1 MVQENSEKVKE
12 LDKSAVI
19 LGEKFHSLIEIEPGD
34 PEAQLI
40 EKEILNGSKNSHRRP
55 QARNRSDR
63 RQRARR
69 SWDEFIPDYY
79 TQDKVQNSYFFLL
92 DSQKKTSKNFE
103 PQKRKSFTPKKYIL
117 LFMI

>member
-40 EKEILNGSKNSHRRP
+40 EKEILNGS
-55 QARNRSDR
+55 NRES
-63 RQRARR
+63 
-69 SWDEFIPDYY
+69 I
-79 TQDKVQNSYFFLL
+79 THKL
-92 DSQKKTSKNFE
+92 
-103 PQKRKSFTPKKYIL
+103 I
-117 LFMI
+117 